1 MRKLLLTG
9 AAALALAGCTRY
21 EPVTDFSPAPAAERQ
36 SPSDTPIQTE
46 TGMQAEAEQVVKHSH
61 KRRLLFPNSLYAQHL
76 LELVGRSLE
85 SQ

>member
-1 MRKLLLTG
+1 MWSNIAGNGIIGILGERNLQKMRKLLLTG

-46 TGMQAEAEQVVKHSH
+46 TGKQAEAEQ
-61 KRRLLFPNSLYAQHL
+61 
-76 LELVGRSLE
+76 
-85 SQ
+85 

>member
-1 MRKLLLTG
+1 MAILHLVLEPMISFLLV
-9 AAALALAGCTRY
+9 
-21 EPVTDFSPAPAAERQ
+21 EAEL
-36 SPSDTPIQTE
+36 DIKVDIANIQIR
-46 TGMQAEAEQVVKHSH
+46 QAEAEQVVKHSH